1 MIIIPTDTM
10 AMMTPHKM
18 YQTLFG
24 SSAINQS
31 EGKENENHADN
42 ELGVRMNL

>member
-31 EGKENENHADN
+31 EGKNENHVDN
-42 ELGVRMNL
+42 ELGVRTNL